1 MSNLKPGDKAPDFA
15 LKDQNGK
22 TVTLGDFKGKKLLV
36 YFYPKADTPGCTKQA
51 CSIRD
56 SRPDLGVTGISA
68 VGISPDMPES
78 QKKFDDKYNLSF
90 PLLSDPEH
98 SVSIAYDVWGEKVR
112 CGKTS
117 IGITRS
123 SFLVD
128 EDGIIIQAWYNVKPE
143 DTVPKALNALNA
155 K

>member
-1 MSNLKPGDKAPDFA
+1 MPNLKPGDKAPDFA

-22 TVTLGDFKGKKLLV
+22 TVALGDFKGKKLLV

-98 SVSIAYDVWGEKVR
+98 TVSIAYDVWGEKVR